1 MSLQD
6 QVNRA
11 KRTVNTDSLSFSINE
26 FIGMYESGEIN
37 INPAFQRTFRWGPEQ
52 QSNLIESLLIGV
64 PLPPV
69 FVYENVDGTWEL
81 IDGLQRSSTIIKFF
95 GKLKVAGTDDLQPP
109 SVLCAT
115 EYLPDLNNVVWQKS
129 DLIKDVPIGEQVEL
143 ENAQQLFLKR
153 CRINVEVLKQPS
165 SNETKFDLFQRLN
178 RGGSAAND
186 QEIRTCLVVMKSPE
200 FAKVLSE
207 LASSEEMQTLCR
219 ISEEDIKKQK
229 DAEYAT
235 RIICHTYKDLRVRD
249 DLNEFLDRSILEIID
264 EADIEEMK
272 ERYLQSIS
280 MIYSADDDALIP
292 KQARRKV
299 FTLQGLETIIVG
311 VCRNY
316 NSIKLLPS
324 PAEFV
329 VKRIEEFWN
338 SDEMKVYTSSG
349 MSASDRIRQ
358 TVPLGDKWFDP
369 SKV

>member
-6 QVNRA
+6 QVNSA

-37 INPAFQRTFRWGPEQ
+37 INPAFQRTFRWGPDQ

-69 FVYENVDGTWEL
+69 FVYENTDGTWEL

-95 GKLKVAGTDDLQPP
+95 GKLKVAETDELQPP
-109 SVLCAT
+109 SILNAT

-129 DLIKDVPIGEQVEL
+129 SMIQDVPMEDQIEL
-143 ENAQQLFLKR
+143 DGAQQLFLKR

-165 SNETKFDLFQRLN
+165 SNDTKFDLFQRLN
-178 RGGSAAND
+178 RGGSTAND

-200 FAKVLSE
+200 FAQLLAELS
-207 LASSEEMQTLCR
+207 ASEEMQTLCR
-219 ISEEDIKKQK
+219 LSEEDVKKQK
-229 DAEYAT
+229 DVEYAT

-249 DLNEFLDRSILEIID
+249 DLNEFLDRSVFEIID
-264 EADIEEMK
+264 DADVDYLKECYFKSIE
-272 ERYLQSIS
+272 
-280 MIYSADDDALIP
+280 MIYSTGDDALIP
-292 KQARRKV
+292 KQSRRKV

-316 NSIKLLPS
+316 MAIKILPD
-324 PAEFV
+324 PTGFV
-329 VKRIEEFWN
+329 AKRIEEFWN

-358 TVPLGDKWFDP
+358 TVPLGVKWFDP
-369 SKV
+369 DKV

>member
-6 QVNRA
+6 QVNSA
-11 KRTVNTDSLSFSINE
+11 KRTVNTDTLSFSINE

-69 FVYENVDGTWEL
+69 FVYENIDGTWEL

-95 GKLKVAGTDDLQPP
+95 GKLKAAGTDDLQPP
-109 SVLCAT
+109 SILSAT

-129 DLIKDVPIGEQVEL
+129 ALIEGVPFDEQIEL
-143 ENAQQLFLKR
+143 DSAQQLFLKR

-200 FAKVLSE
+200 FAEVLTSF
-207 LASSEEMQTLCR
+207 ASFNEMQELCKL
-219 ISEEDIKKQK
+219 SPDDVKKQR
-229 DAEYAT
+229 DVEFAT
-235 RIICHTYKDLRVRD
+235 RIVCHTYKDLRPRD
-249 DLNEFLDRSILEIID
+249 DLNEFLDRSVLEIID
-264 EADIEEMK
+264 EADLEELK
-272 ERYLQSIS
+272 ERYFGSIR
-280 MIYSADDDALIP
+280 MVYAAGDDALLP
-292 KQARRKV
+292 RQGRRKV

-316 NSIKLLPS
+316 RKIVQLSNPD
-324 PAEFV
+324 EFV
-329 VKRIEEFWN
+329 SKRIDDFW
-338 SDEMKVYTSSG
+338 SSEEMKVYTSSG

-358 TVPLGDKWFDP
+358 TVPLGDHWFAP
-369 SKV
+369 E

>member
-1 MSLQD
+1 MMSLQD

-69 FVYENVDGTWEL
+69 FVYENTDGTWEL

-95 GKLKVAGTDDLQPP
+95 GKLKVPGSDELQPP
-109 SVLCAT
+109 SVLIAT
-115 EYLPDLNNVVWQKS
+115 EYLPDLNNVVWQRNS
-129 DLIKDVPIGEQVEL
+129 LIEDVPLDQQIEL
-143 ENAQQLFLKR
+143 DSAQQLFLKR

-178 RGGSAAND
+178 RGGSVAND
-186 QEIRTCLVVMKSPE
+186 QEIRTCLVVMKSPA
-200 FAKVLSE
+200 FAEVLAE
-207 LASSEEMQTLCR
+207 LASSEEMQVLCR
-219 ISEEDIKKQK
+219 ISADDVKKQK
-229 DAEYAT
+229 DVEFAT
-235 RIICHTYKDLRVRD
+235 RIVCHAYKDLRVRD
-249 DLNEFLDRSILEIID
+249 DLNEFLDRSVLEIID
-264 EADIEEMK
+264 EANPSEIK
-272 ERYLQSIS
+272 ERYFNSIK
-280 MIYSADDDALIP
+280 MVYAAGEDALIP
-292 KQARRKV
+292 KHGRRKV

-316 NSIKLLPS
+316 NAIAKLANPT
-324 PAEFV
+324 EFV
-329 VKRIEEFWN
+329 VKRVQDFWN
-338 SDEMKVYTSSG
+338 SEEMKVYTSSG

-358 TVPLGDKWFDP
+358 TVPLGDGWFDP
-369 SKV
+369 S